1 LYFEK
6 TTYAGLPFRF
16 EAGTPNIA
24 GNIAIG
30 TAVDFME
37 KVGRSNIAAH
47 EHALLEYAQR
57 KLLEIEGL
65 KVYGEKANRAGVV
78 SFNLSGIGIASDVG
92 MILDKLGIAVEQVI
106 IVHNQSW
113 NTLVLQGR

>member
-1 LYFEK
+1 
-6 TTYAGLPFRF
+6 
-16 EAGTPNIA
+16 
-24 GNIAIG
+24 
-30 TAVDFME
+30 
-37 KVGRSNIAAH
+37 
-47 EHALLEYAQR
+47 LLEYAQR

-92 MILDKLGIAVEQVI
+92 MILDKLGIAVEQVT

-113 NTLVLQGR
+113 NTLVLQGQ